1 MRIIIHWQDGKETEL
16 QHADS
21 IGFDGKTGVWTILNP
36 SGRPLA
42 MVMPGHGSLV
52 FPEHDT
58 ALLTGGSLVD
68 AQGLPAS
75 LRA

>member
-21 IGFDGKTGVWTILNP
+21 IGFTKTGIMNILNA
-36 SGRPLA
+36 SGHPLA
-42 MVMPGHGSLV
+42 MVIPGHGSLV

-58 ALLTGGSLVD
+58 QLLTGGNLLDEQGNLVNLK
-68 AQGLPAS
+68 A
-75 LRA
+75 